1 MKKYIVF
8 DIGGTEIKYSLM
20 NEYSEILTNDVFKNE
35 NLNGS
40 ELLKKIKNII
50 IKNKEEHNVVGAAF
64 SIPGFVN
71 SKTGLI
77 EDGGAIPDFNG
88 VNIKDII
95 EKDCQIETWAEN
107 DANCVALAEK
117 WTGNAKDSK
126 DFLCLTIGTGIGGSI
141 FINNELYRGSNYMAG
156 EFGYMLING
165 FDEDKYYKDQILS
178 RIMGLKGF
186 LHDVSL
192 EVGESV
198 TGQDVF
204 DKKIFGKEE
213 ILEAHIERFYKNFA
227 IAIFNLIY
235 VFNPEKIL
243 IGGAISRRDD
253 IIDKLK
259 ENISKIEERANTKVT
274 IEQCKHYNDSG
285 KIGALY
291 HFLNR

>member
-107 DANCVALAEK
+107 DANCVALAEN
-117 WTGNAKDSK
+117 WTGNAKDS
-126 DFLCLTIGTGIGGSI
+126 
-141 FINNELYRGSNYMAG
+141 
-156 EFGYMLING
+156 
-165 FDEDKYYKDQILS
+165 
-178 RIMGLKGF
+178 
-186 LHDVSL
+186 
-192 EVGESV
+192 
-198 TGQDVF
+198 
-204 DKKIFGKEE
+204 
-213 ILEAHIERFYKNFA
+213 
-227 IAIFNLIY
+227 
-235 VFNPEKIL
+235 
-243 IGGAISRRDD
+243 
-253 IIDKLK
+253 
-259 ENISKIEERANTKVT
+259 
-274 IEQCKHYNDSG
+274 
-285 KIGALY
+285 
-291 HFLNR
+291 